1 MQYSVISW
9 CSRDNG
15 FLKGLLS
22 LPGKGEKKLLV
33 FVNTKLLTLFKKKL
47 FWDNCRSHA
56 VVRNNIERIYL
67 SPSLPY
73 KQEAD
78 IDMNHQLYWN
88 FTSLHT
94 LISVYVC
101 VWVCVCVCVLGSTT
115 NNFITSINSCNHRYS
130 QGTGQFHHWA
140 HLSLPQSTPSPAPS
154 ETLATTDLFSSTLI
168 LSFQEC
174 CINRTM

>member
-67 SPSLPY
+67 SPSLPC
-73 KQEAD
+73 KQEVD

-101 VWVCVCVCVLGSTT
+101 VWVCVCVCVCVCLVLQQT
-115 NNFITSINSCNHRYS
+115 
-130 QGTGQFHHWA
+130 
-140 HLSLPQSTPSPAPS
+140 
-154 ETLATTDLFSSTLI
+154 I
-168 LSFQEC
+168 LSQASIHAITATVKVQGSSITGLTFHCRSQLPPLHLPKPWQPLIC
-174 CINRTM
+174 FPAL

>member
-101 VWVCVCVCVLGSTT
+101 VWVCVCVCVCAWFYNKQFYHKHQFMQSPLQSRYRAVPSLGSPFTAAV
-115 NNFITSINSCNHRYS
+115 N
-130 QGTGQFHHWA
+130 
-140 HLSLPQSTPSPAPS
+140 SLPCTFRNPGNHWSV
-154 ETLATTDLFSSTLI
+154 
-168 LSFQEC
+168 FQHFN
-174 CINRTM
+174 IVISRMLYK